1 MDPKPLIE
9 QSLWWLL
16 PGALFSLFMVHA
28 MVMFTA
34 ALLTKRPRPRQQPL
48 TADELRARL
57 LELNDDRRLM
67 AKLAPGRDCDF
78 TLDCKPVDASWYEL
92 YSHVKFTT
100 HYRARLLLDEATHE
114 GRWNELMRG
123 SNFFLGFDGWIPR
136 FQMSFWFFMG
146 IASVNWTGR
155 AYGLLP
161 GFPPRI
167 GKVADFHLD
176 TAATRNKVG
185 EVVARAGWTFRP
197 VIWWCE
203 ATRTGVALMRAL
215 LPGPLWR
222 ASPRR
227 FWAVVYPVSYFLAI
241 GALMGV
247 LGAEA
252 WTPHNLGIVA
262 FISAIW
268 WGIWGFLAW
277 ALSGFPVFWR
287 RGAKT

>member
-34 ALLTKRPRPRQQPL
+34 ALLTKRPRARNQPL

-78 TLDCKPVDASWYEL
+78 TLDCKPVKAPGNDWTPTSSLTPTSPGRRRGLPLCCQPVHASWYEL

-100 HYRARLLLDEATHE
+100 HYRARLLLDEATRE
-114 GRWNELMRG
+114 ARWNELMRG

-146 IASVNWTGR
+146 IASVN
-155 AYGLLP
+155 
-161 GFPPRI
+161 
-167 GKVADFHLD
+167 
-176 TAATRNKVG
+176 
-185 EVVARAGWTFRP
+185 
-197 VIWWCE
+197 
-203 ATRTGVALMRAL
+203 
-215 LPGPLWR
+215 
-222 ASPRR
+222 
-227 FWAVVYPVSYFLAI
+227 
-241 GALMGV
+241 
-247 LGAEA
+247 
-252 WTPHNLGIVA
+252 
-262 FISAIW
+262 
-268 WGIWGFLAW
+268 
-277 ALSGFPVFWR
+277 
-287 RGAKT
+287 